1 MMRTI
6 PISVSFALMA
16 LGTGTSCERVADV
29 SSPLSYAK
37 EGISFLYPGNWK
49 IEDDENLEGTTFL
62 SVESP
67 GDALFLVVK
76 SPDEGTETLQ
86 DFVKSFS
93 ESFGGEIPIG
103 TVEKPTSSDIQRKG
117 KTGQLRGIR
126 QRIEISLLGESTSFV
141 QEFFAVKS
149 SGKIA
154 FLVCQSPE
162 EDFDKT
168 ELAFD
173 QIIGSFK
180 YK

>member
-16 LGTGTSCERVADV
+16 LGTSCERVADV

-49 IEDDENLEGTTFL
+49 IEDDENLEGTKFL

-67 GDALFLVVK
+67 GDALFLVME
-76 SPDEGTETLQ
+76 SPDDGTGTLQ
-86 DFVKSFS
+86 EFVKSFS

-126 QRIEISLLGESTSFV
+126 QRIEISLLGERTSFI
-141 QEFFAVKS
+141 QEFFAVKA
-149 SGKIA
+149 SGKTA

-168 ELAFD
+168 EPAFD